1 MDKKF
6 IMVNSAKEADQLINQ
21 GFRLVNHAGDQ
32 WFFLNDNKLIFSE
45 KIKVVYT
52 DILSI

>member
-21 GFRLVNHAGDQ
+21 GCRLVNHAGNQ
-32 WFFLNDNKLIFSE
+32 WFFLNDNKLTFSE
-45 KIKVVYT
+45 GVKVVYT
-52 DILSI
+52 NILAI